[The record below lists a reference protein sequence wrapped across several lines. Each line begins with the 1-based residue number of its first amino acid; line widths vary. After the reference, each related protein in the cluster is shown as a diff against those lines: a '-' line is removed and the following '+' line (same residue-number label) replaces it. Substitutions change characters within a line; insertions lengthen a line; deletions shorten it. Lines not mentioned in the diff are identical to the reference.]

1 MLIRTVLGFMI
12 GDKFH
17 ETLGVLCE
25 QNHGRRSPM
34 RRLLWS
40 VVHCPPLSPFL
51 SMDAMSYQSDNNLQ
65 AALKACKSSFL
76 SVGFFSFFV
85 NALMLV
91 PTFFMIQVSGRV
103 VPSSSI
109 STLLML
115 TIIMTVLVMT
125 MGALEWVRSRIM
137 VRISNRLDVLLSRD
151 VYRASFKRALTSGGA
166 DATAQSLSDL
176 TSLRQFF
183 TGSGLFAFFD
193 APWFPIYTIVMFL
206 FHPWFGWITLACGA
220 ILAILAVVNHR
231 VTGQAL
237 ANANKEN
244 VASNVVTTKT
254 LRNAEVIE
262 SMGMLETLMN
272 RWAKRQRN
280 VMLLQS
286 NASDKGGVVS
296 STSKT
301 FRTWSQSI
309 MLATGGYLVITHQI
323 NPGLLMAG
331 SLLLGRALSPI
342 DQMISNW
349 KGFVAAKVQY
359 DRLSKVMDD
368 LKNEPERMPLPAP
381 EGHIQVENLI
391 VAPPGAKAPV
401 LRSIS
406 FVAPAGSI
414 VGIVGPSAAG
424 KSTLVRALMGIW
436 PPQHGVVRLDGA
448 DIATWDKQ
456 ALGPYVGYLPQDIE
470 LFEGSISE
478 NIARFDKVDPEKVVE
493 AAQMAG
499 VHEMILMQ
507 PDGYDTVI
515 GSEGVN
521 LSGGQRQ
528 RIGLARALYGKPRL
542 IVLDEPNSNLDD
554 VGEKALGIALQKVKE
569 SGATV
574 FIVSHRP
581 NILSRLDRVL
591 VMAGGTI
598 SLYGERDKVIAQ
610 LAQQQAGN
618 QPRVAKAAPPA
629 GPAAP
634 TAPAGPAAPGAP
646 AAPTPPVA
654 PAGGNPAAPSPATPN
669 GV

>member
-1 MLIRTVLGFMI
+1 M
-12 GDKFH
+12 
-17 ETLGVLCE
+17 
-25 QNHGRRSPM
+25 S
-34 RRLLWS
+34 S
-40 VVHCPPLSPFL
+40 LSE
-51 SMDAMSYQSDNNLQ
+51 NNLQ
-65 AALKACKSSFL
+65 SALKACKSSFL

-103 VPSSSI
+103 VPSSST

-115 TIIMTVLVMT
+115 TLILTVLVVT

-137 VRISNRLDVLLSRD
+137 VRISNRLDVMLSRD
-151 VYRASFKRALTSGGA
+151 VYRASFKRALNSGGA
-166 DATAQSLSDL
+166 DATAQSLNDL

-183 TGSGLFAFFD
+183 TGPGLFAFFD
-193 APWFPIYTIVMFL
+193 APWFPIYTAVMFL
-206 FHPWFGWITLACGA
+206 FHPWFGWMTVACGVV
-220 ILAILAVVNHR
+220 LAVLAVVNHR
-231 VTGQAL
+231 VTGKAL
-237 ANANKEN
+237 ATANKEN
-244 VASNVVTTKT
+244 VASNMITTKT

-280 VMLLQS
+280 IMLLQS
-286 NASDKGGVVS
+286 EASDKGGIVS
-296 STSKT
+296 SASKT
-301 FRTWSQSI
+301 FRILSQSF
-309 MLATGGYLVITHQI
+309 MLAIGAYLVVTHEI

-342 DQMISNW
+342 DQIISSW
-349 KGFVAAKVQY
+349 KGFVSAKVQY
-359 DRLSKVMDD
+359 DRLNKVMDD
-368 LKNEPERMPLPAP
+368 LKKEPERMPLPAP

-391 VAPPGAKAPV
+391 LAPPGAKAPV

-424 KSTLVRALMGIW
+424 KSTLVRGLMGIW

-448 DIATWDKQ
+448 DIASWDKQ
-456 ALGPYVGYLPQDIE
+456 ALGPHVGYLPQDIE

-499 VHEMILMQ
+499 VHEMILML

-515 GSEGVN
+515 GSDGIN

-528 RIGLARALYGKPRL
+528 RIGLARALYGNPRL

-554 VGEKALGIALQKVKE
+554 IGERALGVALQKLKQT
-569 SGATV
+569 GATV

-581 NILSRLDRVL
+581 NILTRLDRIL
-591 VMAGGTI
+591 VMAGGTL
-598 SLYGERDKVIAQ
+598 SLYGERDRVIAE
-610 LAQQQAGN
+610 LAAQQAKAQ
-618 QPRVAKAAPPA
+618 QRVAQPV
-629 GPAAP
+629 
-634 TAPAGPAAPGAP
+634 AP
-646 AAPTPPVA
+646 AAPHPVPPA
-654 PAGGNPAAPSPATPN
+654 ATPAAPAVTSSTGA
-669 GV
+669 

>member
-1 MLIRTVLGFMI
+1 MGV
-12 GDKFH
+12 
-17 ETLGVLCE
+17 TLPAVFA
-25 QNHGRRSPM
+25 
-34 RRLLWS
+34 
-40 VVHCPPLSPFL
+40 FL
-51 SMDAMSYQSDNNLQ
+51 SMDTMSSLPENNLQ

-103 VPSSSI
+103 VPSGST

-115 TIIMTVLVMT
+115 TLIMTVLVVT

-137 VRISNRLDVLLSRD
+137 VRISNRLDVMLSRD
-151 VYRASFKRALTSGGA
+151 VYRASFKRALNSGGG
-166 DATAQSLSDL
+166 DATAQSLNDL

-206 FHPWFGWITLACGA
+206 FHPWFGWMTLVCGVVLTA
-220 ILAILAVVNHR
+220 LAVVNHR
-231 VTGQAL
+231 VTGKAL
-237 ANANKEN
+237 ATANKEN
-244 VASNVVTTKT
+244 VASNIVTTKT

-262 SMGMLETLMN
+262 SMGMLDTLMN

-280 VMLLQS
+280 IMMLQS
-286 NASDKGGVVS
+286 EASDKGGVVS

-309 MLATGGYLVITHQI
+309 MLAIGAYLVATHEI

-331 SLLLGRALSPI
+331 SLLLGRALAPI
-342 DQMISNW
+342 DQMIGSW
-349 KGFVAAKVQY
+349 KGFVGAKVQY

-368 LKNEPERMPLPAP
+368 LSKEPERMPLPAP

-406 FVAPAGSI
+406 FVVPAGSI

-448 DIATWDKQ
+448 DIASWDKQ

-478 NIARFDKVDPEKVVE
+478 NIARFDKVDPEKVVQ

-499 VHEMILMQ
+499 VHEMILML

-515 GSEGVN
+515 GSDGVN

-528 RIGLARALYGKPRL
+528 RIGLARAIYGNPRL

-554 VGEKALGIALQKVKE
+554 VGERALGVALQKLKE
-569 SGATV
+569 TGATV

-581 NILSRLDRVL
+581 NILTRLDRIL
-591 VMAGGTI
+591 VMSGGTI
-598 SLYGERDKVIAQ
+598 SLYGERDRVIAE
-610 LAQQQAGN
+610 LAAQQ
-618 QPRVAKAAPPA
+618 AKAQQRVPQ
-629 GPAAP
+629 PAAP
-634 TAPAGPAAPGAP
+634 QPPAAAP
-646 AAPTPPVA
+646 AAPQSA
-654 PAGGNPAAPSPATPN
+654 PPAAAAAAPVSTTNTGA
-669 GV
+669 

>member
-1 MLIRTVLGFMI
+1 
-12 GDKFH
+12 
-17 ETLGVLCE
+17 
-25 QNHGRRSPM
+25 
-34 RRLLWS
+34 
-40 VVHCPPLSPFL
+40 
-51 SMDAMSYQSDNNLQ
+51 MSSQSENNLQ

-103 VPSSSI
+103 VPSSST

-115 TIIMTVLVMT
+115 TLILTVLLLT

-166 DATAQSLSDL
+166 DATAQSLNDL
-176 TSLRQFF
+176 TALRQFF
-183 TGSGLFAFFD
+183 TGPGLFAFFD

-206 FHPWFGWITLACGA
+206 FHPWFGWMTLACGA
-220 ILAILAVVNHR
+220 VLSVLAVVNHR
-231 VTGQAL
+231 LTGQAL
-237 ANANKEN
+237 AAANKEN

-280 VMLLQS
+280 IMMLQS
-286 NASDKGGVVS
+286 QASDKGGIVS

-301 FRTWSQSI
+301 FRMWSQSI
-309 MLATGGYLVITHQI
+309 MLAIGAYLVVTHEI

-331 SLLLGRALSPI
+331 SLLLGRALAPI
-342 DQMISNW
+342 DQMISSW

-359 DRLSKVMDD
+359 DRLNKVMDD
-368 LKNEPERMPLPAP
+368 LNNEPERMPLPAP

-448 DIATWDKQ
+448 DIASWDKQ

-478 NIARFDKVDPEKVVE
+478 NIARFDKVDPEKVVQ

-499 VHEMILMQ
+499 VHEMILML

-528 RIGLARALYGKPRL
+528 RIGLARAIYGNPRL

-554 VGEKALGIALQKVKE
+554 VGERALGVALQKLKE
-569 SGATV
+569 TGATV

-581 NILSRLDRVL
+581 NILTRLDRIL

-598 SLYGERDKVIAQ
+598 SLYGERDRVIAE
-610 LAQQQAGN
+610 LAAQQAKLQQRGAQA
-618 QPRVAKAAPPA
+618 AAAQAPA
-629 GPAAP
+629 TAP
-634 TAPAGPAAPGAP
+634 TAPPAPDAAP
-646 AAPTPPVA
+646 AAP
-654 PAGGNPAAPSPATPN
+654 AAVVPATTST
-669 GV
+669 GA